1 MNQIAPPSHPW
12 KALAATALLLAAAQ
26 AAFAGDAGVSRVEVV
41 GQMPMRDACASA
53 DADLAEALLGAWDDA
68 AKPSTVAVTFK
79 VQGHAVYDVV
89 PQSDSARTFHQ
100 IRRAVHGLRCDG
112 GDALAHS
119 VRFTVRFV
127 DGAQESRVAAIAD
140 AVVADPSGR

>member
-1 MNQIAPPSHPW
+1 MKQFAPPSHPW

-26 AAFAGDAGVSRVEVV
+26 AAFAGDADVSRVEVV
-41 GQMPMRDACASA
+41 GQMPLRNACASV

-68 AKPSTVAVTFK
+68 DKPSTVAVTFK

-112 GDALAHS
+112 GDAVAHD

-127 DGAQESRVAAIAD
+127 DGARESRVTAIAD
-140 AVVADPSGR
+140 AVIVDPSGR

>member
-1 MNQIAPPSHPW
+1 MKQFAPPSHPW

-26 AAFAGDAGVSRVEVV
+26 AAFAGDADVSRVEVV
-41 GQMPMRDACASA
+41 GQMPLRDACASV

-89 PQSDSARTFHQ
+89 PQSDSPRTFHQ

-112 GDALAHS
+112 GSDGVHS
-119 VRFTVRFV
+119 VRFVVRFV
-127 DGAQESRVAAIAD
+127 DGGGDRRVALVRDD
-140 AVVADPSGR
+140 ALPSGR

>member
-1 MNQIAPPSHPW
+1 MNQFTPPSHPW

-26 AAFAGDAGVSRVEVV
+26 AAFAGDPARVEVV
-41 GQMPMRDACASA
+41 GQLPLREACASV

-112 GDALAHS
+112 GDAVAHN

>member
-1 MNQIAPPSHPW
+1 MHPTALPNRPW

-79 VQGHAVYDVV
+79 VQGQAVYDVV